1 MSAALSCHRLE
12 VARRGLAHTV
22 RFHCPL
28 PVLRLRLPLLPA
40 VALCCLLMAAALAQG
55 ADDVR
60 LDETRLQVSASHAGP
75 RARNAIRQLLPL
87 LRSARALAPAA
98 QLQVVNRFFND
109 QIEFAHDLQV
119 WGQTDHWASPLETL
133 HKGAG
138 DCEDYAIAKY
148 FALLAVGMPA
158 ARLRLVY
165 AQAQLDDGPAQPH
178 MVLAYYPSDA
188 GEVLILDNLVDA
200 IRTASQ
206 RGDLAPVF
214 SFNGEGL
221 WQGVGLVGAG
231 DPAARLSRWRDVM
244 SKAKAEGFH
253 R

>member
-1 MSAALSCHRLE
+1 M
-12 VARRGLAHTV
+12 
-22 RFHCPL
+22 
-28 PVLRLRLPLLPA
+28 PVLPA
-40 VALCCLLMAAALAQG
+40 AVLYGLLMAAASAQG
-55 ADDVR
+55 ADDGP
-60 LDETRLQVSASHAGP
+60 LFNESRLQVSASRASP
-75 RARNAIRQLLPL
+75 RAKSVVHQLLPL

-98 QLQVVNRFFND
+98 QLQVVNRFFN
-109 QIEFAHDLQV
+109 QRIEFASDLQV
-119 WGQTDHWASPLETL
+119 WGQLDHWASPLETL
-133 HKGAG
+133 RKGAG

-165 AQAQLDDGPAQPH
+165 VRAQLDDGPTQPH

-214 SFNGEGL
+214 SFNSEGL

-244 SKAKAEGFH
+244 AKARSEGF

>member
-1 MSAALSCHRLE
+1 M
-12 VARRGLAHTV
+12 GLAHTV
-22 RFHCPL
+22 RFHCPM
-28 PVLRLRLPLLPA
+28 PDLRPRLSHLPA
-40 VALCCLLMAAALAQG
+40 VVLCCLLMAGALAQG

-60 LDETRLQVSASHAGP
+60 FDETRLQVNASRAGP
-75 RARNAIRQLLPL
+75 RAKSAMRQLLPL

-98 QLQVVNRFFND
+98 QLQVMNRFFND
-109 QIEFAHDLQV
+109 HIEFATDIQV
-119 WGQTDHWASPLETL
+119 WGQADHWASPLETL

-148 FALLAVGMPA
+148 FALLAVGMPP

-165 AQAQLDDGPAQPH
+165 ARAQLDDGPAQPH

-188 GEVLILDNLVDA
+188 GEVLILDNLVEA
-200 IRTASQ
+200 IRTTGQ
-206 RGDLAPVF
+206 RGDLVPVF
-214 SFNGEGL
+214 SFNSEGL

-231 DPAARLSRWRDVM
+231 DPAARLWRWRDVM
-244 SKAKAEGFH
+244 AKAKAEGFY